1 METVDIKR
9 VIDDLNTETQE
20 TLIKIDEAVNL
31 IKDGKEVLAY
41 NKMLGIRQKIG
52 TVLQMSNLAKKV
64 LNENNQDKQ
73 V

>member
-1 METVDIKR
+1 METVNIKK

-52 TVLQMSNLAKKV
+52 TVLQMSNLVKKV